1 MILFLGDL
9 GDSRRIFKFL
19 GVLGVSRRRGNPVY
33 ITQSGVSNQ
42 LCEKQACSCYLHHRV
57 ELGDKNG
64 KC

>member
-33 ITQSGVSNQ
+33 ITQSQ

-57 ELGDKNG
+57 KLGDKNG